1 METQLKKKSSKSGRY
16 RYFQLYI
23 HSGIS
28 GARLKLLMGTK
39 NFLKILTIVQF
50 VSQEVLEKT
59 FSGLQ
64 IEKKGRSIKL
74 KRFAGQLE
82 CDLISGS
89 VYWNI
94 SLETKS
100 LTTSPCLGRVI
111 SEKLFQTEASV
122 DPRIKILS
130 KISFESLNKKTRFK
144 IPKSCWYPGYF
155 NDRTVNLASLLQE
168 DEIQQ
173 SIQDNPN
180 KYRGLLESLENLSK

>member
-23 HSGIS
+23 HSGIP

-39 NFLKILTIVQF
+39 NFLKILTIVKF

-64 IEKKGRSIKL
+64 IEKKGRSNKL

-100 LTTSPCLGRVI
+100 LTTPPCLGRVI